1 MQLFI
6 DLSISKESIMYK
18 RAAVRLLCMKQ
29 YLKKTN
35 GEYYTPTAKE
45 VALYLTNPGGF
56 LERKGNGEKG
66 ICHSS
71 IY

>member
-56 LERKGNGEKG
+56 LE
-66 ICHSS
+66 
-71 IY
+71 